1 MHLVI
6 TPSVHSSIRPSIR
19 VSIHPSTVHPS
30 ICPSIHSSVH
40 PSDYPPTRPSDYT
53 SIRPFIDLRHFFLLG
68 VLLFATIVGNV
79 GSIIANTTMAR
90 VNFQT
95 KMDKLKKYM
104 YVHKVPKRLHH
115 RVIKWFD
122 YLWTSK
128 QHADDEGVL
137 EALPQK
143 LRAEIAVHVHLNSLK
158 KVKIFQN
165 CEAGFLCELVLR
177 LKPQLISPG

>member
-1 MHLVI
+1 
-6 TPSVHSSIRPSIR
+6 
-19 VSIHPSTVHPS
+19 
-30 ICPSIHSSVH
+30 
-40 PSDYPPTRPSDYT
+40 
-53 SIRPFIDLRHFFLLG
+53 
-68 VLLFATIVGNV
+68 
-79 GSIIANTTMAR
+79 
-90 VNFQT
+90 
-95 KMDKLKKYM
+95 M

-177 LKPQLISPG
+177 LKPQLISPGQDQPSGMFQGACANTCLLYLLVGQPAQRHWGVGDRRGKGAPAVTFWYFSFFPVIAKDTNDVSIHVCLSF